1 MAMGKIRHIA
11 IKSRDPGRLAAF
23 YKTTFGMKE
32 VSRLAPKE
40 GSRSIYLSDGYINLA
55 ILPSSDGE
63 EGIDH
68 FGFQV
73 ENAEEVSRTAE
84 IAGAAQGLEPK
95 PRDGRFAE
103 FNILDPVGTKVDLS
117 EQGWRT

>member
-1 MAMGKIRHIA
+1 MAKIRHIA
-11 IKSRDPGRLAAF
+11 IKTQDPARLAAF

-32 VSRLAPKE
+32 VPRLAPKE

-55 ILPSSDGE
+55 ILPASDGQ

-73 ENAEEVSRTAE
+73 ENAEETNRTATN
-84 IAGAAQGLEPK
+84 AGARRGIVPN

-103 FNILDPVGTKVDLS
+103 FHISDPVGQRVDLS

>member
-1 MAMGKIRHIA
+1 MVKIRHIA
-11 IKSRDPGRLAAF
+11 IKTRDPGRLAAF

-55 ILPSSDGE
+55 ILPSGDGE
-63 EGIDH
+63 EGLDH

-73 ENAEEVSRTAE
+73 EDAEEVSRAAKV
-84 IAGAAQGLEPK
+84 AGAIQGLESN

-103 FNILDPVGTKVDLS
+103 FNIRDPVGTRVDLS